1 MRAVRRIHIPAV
13 LLAAAAAWGQQ
24 AQQAGETPWLDKEE
38 DAPERLGIARV
49 VPGEDFLYR
58 AWADY
63 ENFGIRDFQLPETS
77 WLARRN
83 HYGPM
88 GNFLLNG
95 YDSYRWLETRANSSR
110 GDAPNS
116 TLSKANMGIFQQNL
130 VARESHK
137 GWATALILGEEMRT
151 KFTPLTLSMAGINGV
166 RLDAQRQF
174 PRWSTRFTA
183 LASRWTSPV
192 WTGNV
197 TGEQQDTR
205 RTLSMLMAAHSDV
218 QVGRLVTGGTLLN
231 YHNADAYQESF
242 NLKGQ
247 LQSGQVKPSFV
258 VVKFSD
264 DSPRDEEGG
273 AVVND
278 VLLVVDGVERHDLQP
293 TFVRINSRNPTAL
306 GRTNRITGQ
315 FSRTI
320 YNDGGIRFADYF
332 YRLDQLAGESV
343 DNVNLEELERFIQ
356 VLSPAARLEA
366 SGDWVIMAWFD
377 LRGEPSVRSVQV
389 RALVGNDYR
398 IDVVGLFDDDPRQR
412 TYEGRWSAGGIEGQ
426 ARAEGNVQD
435 LSNLGWVHID
445 AGAWTGRYVVGWN
458 GSWEGRDGRIRWE
471 YARSFDYFQYPDGP
485 PGHRQ
490 PQEITGVR
498 IWKGEVSRHTEHAYY
513 VTAEWGRGLWEGG
526 AEVFS
531 LPDRFNRHLPTTST
545 FALARTDG
553 FVEDNDDNDSWPDAG
568 PGDRPRHFGD
578 KSSDPD
584 GVFPGKDEDNDGIP
598 DTNRNQ
604 NDLPDYEEAFLLF
617 YVEPDEYVYGRD
629 WNHNGVADER
639 EDDLEPDFPYQLGQ
653 AGAHVYGRLNLT
665 SRWFPGVLTLGLG
678 RLDAEGIANG
688 GRNDSDYGQ
697 LIWKAG
703 VPGLGQ
709 VRFETLLE
717 RVHDD
722 VANPY
727 YRLDEILGEPLGSGG
742 FTFAGATAYHR
753 VVVRD
758 PLEWRNSIE
767 RQHYL
772 QGELQPLAGL
782 RLWGNVRHSLNSQ
795 KGGVL
800 IEGRDLGPD
809 EISLWTSVLKAE
821 YIWEP
826 SRNWQIFGQAKGLIL
841 REDRASV
848 PTDLQDQSTFVPIV
862 KGRYVLTPRTDLWL
876 GVQGLPGLPLVV
888 RDRADGF
895 HSREERVWVAQLT
908 NKSPYL
914 GYDTAITL
922 GVKSVDRD
930 YQDPTRE
937 LEDMQVL
944 SIFLRVLLGYTI
956 D

>member
-1 MRAVRRIHIPAV
+1 MRRFHIPAV
-13 LLAAAAAWGQQ
+13 LLAATVAWRQQ
-24 AQQAGETPWLDKEE
+24 ADLRGETPWLDKEE
-38 DAPERLGIARV
+38 DAPDRLRVTRV

-63 ENFGIRDFQLPETS
+63 ENFGIQDFQLPETS

-116 TLSKANMGIFQQNL
+116 TLTKSNMGIFQQNL

-174 PRWSTRFTA
+174 PRWATRFTA
-183 LASRWTSPV
+183 LASRWSAPV

-218 QVGRLVTGGTLLN
+218 QVGRLVTGGTVIN

-242 NLKGQ
+242 DLKGQ
-247 LQSGQVKPSFV
+247 LQSGQVKPSFI

-264 DSPRDEEGG
+264 DSPYDEEGG
-273 AVVND
+273 AVIND
-278 VLLVVDGVERHDLQP
+278 VFLVVDGVERHDLQP
-293 TFVRINSRNPTAL
+293 TYVRINSRNPTAL
-306 GRTNRITGQ
+306 GRTNRLTGQ

-320 YNDGGIRFADYF
+320 YSDGGIRFADYF

-343 DNVNLEELERFIQ
+343 ANVNLEELERFIQ
-356 VLSPAARLEA
+356 ILSPAARLEA

-377 LRGEPSVRSVQV
+377 LRSEPSVRSVEV

-426 ARAEGNVQD
+426 ARSRGNVQD
-435 LSNLGWVHID
+435 LSNLGWVSID

-471 YARSFDYFQYPDGP
+471 YARSFDYFRYPDGP
-485 PGHRQ
+485 PGHRR

-498 IWKGEVSRHTEHAYY
+498 IWKGEVSRHTEHAWY
-513 VTAEWGRGLWEGG
+513 VTAEWGRGLWEAG
-526 AEVFS
+526 AEGFS

-617 YVEPDEYVYGRD
+617 YVDPDEYVYGRD

-653 AGAHVYGRLNLT
+653 EGAHVYGRLHLR
-665 SRWFPGVLTLGLG
+665 SRWLPGVLTLGLG

-688 GRNDSDYGQ
+688 GRNESDYGQ
-697 LIWKAG
+697 LIWRAG
-703 VPGLGQ
+703 VPGVAQ

-727 YRLDEILGEPLGSGG
+727 FRLDEFLGEPLGSGG
-742 FTFAGATAYHR
+742 FTFAGATAYNR

-758 PLEWRNSIE
+758 PLEWRNSTG

-772 QGELQPLAGL
+772 EGELQPLPGL
-782 RLWGNVRHSLNSQ
+782 KLWGNVRNSLNSQ

-800 IEGRDLGPD
+800 IEGRDLGAD

-821 YIWEP
+821 YVWEP
-826 SRNWQIFGQAKGLIL
+826 GRSWQIFGQAKGLLL

-848 PTDLQDQSTFVPIV
+848 PTDLQDQRTFVPIV
-862 KGRYVLTPRTDLWL
+862 KGRYSLTPRTDLWL

-914 GYDTAITL
+914 GYDTAMTL

-930 YQDPTRE
+930 YEDPTRE